1 MPSRK
6 LVHDPI
12 ALMRLAFEQ
21 QQMMLSAWQTIWW
34 RTLSAMAGTL
44 TRREFTAMWSE
55 KPVAFAESA
64 RRSASAAM
72 RGRPPEEIARQALR
86 PLAAK
91 SKSNARR
98 LGRKKRL

>member
-6 LVHDPI
+6 SSFDPV

-21 QQMMLSAWQTIWW
+21 HQLMLSVWQTIWW
-34 RTLSAMAGTL
+34 RTASAMAGTL
-44 TRREFTAMWSE
+44 TAREFTSMWSE

-64 RRSASAAM
+64 RRSATAAM

-86 PLAAK
+86 PLSTK

-98 LGRKKRL
+98 LGRKKRF

>member
-6 LVHDPI
+6 SAYDPI
-12 ALMRLAFEQ
+12 SLVRLAFEP
-21 QQMMLSAWQTIWW
+21 QQMMLSAWRTVWW
-34 RTLSAMAGTL
+34 RTLSAIAGTL

-55 KPVAFAESA
+55 KPMAFAESA

-72 RGRPPEEIARQALR
+72 RGRLPEEIARQALR

-98 LGRKKRL
+98 LGRKKRV